1 MFPLTMFLAADRAG
15 MKYRRYATEGKALAE
30 AQLSLADRFGLD
42 AITACSDAFRITAD
56 LGADMAYPEDQ
67 TPYSRSPLVA
77 SRAELEALPE
87 PDPRARGSRMADRAE
102 AVAEMVRA
110 AGKERLVLGWID
122 MPFAEACSVC
132 KLDAFMMMLYDDPGL
147 AHSILAFLTR
157 VAKDFAAAQ
166 IEAGAPMIGAGDAAA
181 SLISPKQFREFALP
195 YEMELIEFIHARKAL
210 VKLHICG
217 NTSALLPDMAR
228 SGADLFNVDHMVDF
242 DEAVRVYG
250 NAGLA
255 YKGNLDPVGDFLD
268 KKPEEVRE
276 AALSL
281 IARARGTKYMLSA
294 GCEIPPSVED
304 AALEAFC
311 GAVLD

>member
-1 MFPLTMFLAADRAG
+1 MNGLQRCLAVIEGREPDRVPMFPLTMLLAADRAG

-157 VAKDFAAAQ
+157 VAKDPGLLANRGVDIAPLV
-166 IEAGAPMIGAGDAAA
+166 GACHP
-181 SLISPKQFREFALP
+181 
-195 YEMELIEFIHARKAL
+195 
-210 VKLHICG
+210 
-217 NTSALLPDMAR
+217 
-228 SGADLFNVDHMVDF
+228 
-242 DEAVRVYG
+242 
-250 NAGLA
+250 
-255 YKGNLDPVGDFLD
+255 
-268 KKPEEVRE
+268 
-276 AALSL
+276 
-281 IARARGTKYMLSA
+281 
-294 GCEIPPSVED
+294 VED
-304 AALEAFC
+304 LVCVEVTPALGF
-311 GAVLD
+311 G